1 MLAKIKH
8 GFVWLIL
15 VFWLSLPFFGVEA
28 RSTVP
33 PNFEEHFAKPL
44 IEWKGSGD
52 KGTETF
58 FNISCVDRNKSIRDN
73 VECLFFPSGN
83 GGFLRGILRYIGY
96 GLVFVYIVIA
106 ASKLLF
112 SGKKPEDLKSALM
125 SLMMIIVGSALYFG
139 VIWIL
144 STLFNISAVKTTSEL
159 SSTLVSGSGFLFFLL
174 SFLKGGA
181 FFYAIIMIVMTG
193 FQMMNPSSAEE
204 WWGQKLIGNLK
215 GVIAALVGLKVVD
228 FLYFIASQGNF
239 AEQAGSFIITTAK
252 FLAYLSGTLMVL
264 MIIYAGYQLIV
275 DGGKWENF
283 KKAKNIL
290 INILLAVVSLF
301 FFLFILYQIFS
312 EFN

>member
-1 MLAKIKH
+1 M
-8 GFVWLIL
+8 
-15 VFWLSLPFFGVEA
+15 
-28 RSTVP
+28 
-33 PNFEEHFAKPL
+33 
-44 IEWKGSGD
+44 
-52 KGTETF
+52 
-58 FNISCVDRNKSIRDN
+58 
-73 VECLFFPSGN
+73 
-83 GGFLRGILRYIGY
+83 RGILRYIGY

-204 WWGQKLIGNLK
+204 
-215 GVIAALVGLKVVD
+215 
-228 FLYFIASQGNF
+228 
-239 AEQAGSFIITTAK
+239 
-252 FLAYLSGTLMVL
+252 
-264 MIIYAGYQLIV
+264 
-275 DGGKWENF
+275 
-283 KKAKNIL
+283 
-290 INILLAVVSLF
+290 
-301 FFLFILYQIFS
+301 
-312 EFN
+312 